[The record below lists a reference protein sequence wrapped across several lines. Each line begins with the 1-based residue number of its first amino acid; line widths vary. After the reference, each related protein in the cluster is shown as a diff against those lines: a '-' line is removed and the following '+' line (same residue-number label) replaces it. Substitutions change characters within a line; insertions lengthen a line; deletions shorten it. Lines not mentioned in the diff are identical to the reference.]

1 MDVFT
6 LVSVLIMGSATL
18 CGFGLLVSLILM
30 ERNCTGSGT
39 PCQAAKPCRARRNR
53 TSGPPRPAA
62 VRTGATSVSAG
73 QRRRDGG
80 TRAAAETGAGPAA
93 AKILPAPPAPCTTTT
108 AVERHCAGRRGGRKA
123 GMGPVR
129 RSGT

>member
-30 ERNCTGSGT
+30 ERNCAGSGSAGHRT
-39 PCQAAKPCRARRNR
+39 KPCRNRRNR
-53 TSGPPRPAA
+53 TRVPPRPAA
-62 VRTGATSVSAG
+62 LHTGAASASAG

-80 TRAAAETGAGPAA
+80 TRAAAETGAGSAG
-93 AKILPAPPAPCTTTT
+93 AKILPPPGRPCTTTT
-108 AVERHCAGRRGGRKA
+108 TVEGQRPGGRGRRKA